1 MLVTLV
7 GCAASGCEF
16 TALFAQMLATA
27 TPDDGA
33 NLFADDGLMLSV
45 AAQSGADTILALAW
59 NFWVEHFAGAKV
71 AFDDELELLDDIE
84 FNWSPFSAAIQSHI
98 DHIRRCLAGAVL
110 TALPAFLPQAASLA
124 DVPAMSV
131 PAR

>member
-1 MLVTLV
+1 MSVTLT
-7 GCAASGCEF
+7 GCAAYGCKYA
-16 TALFAQMLATA
+16 ALFARMLATA
-27 TPDDGA
+27 TPDDRA
-33 NLFADDGLMLSV
+33 NLFANDGVMLSV

-71 AFDDELELLDDIE
+71 AFGDELELLDDIE

-98 DHIRRCLAGAVL
+98 DHMRRCLAGAAL
-110 TALPAFLPQAASLA
+110 TALPASLPHAAPLDDA
-124 DVPAMSV
+124 AATSV